1 MSGKEKINLGL
12 TGYDELFMTD
22 EGRKENR
29 LPRIYDIPLEQID
42 DFPNH
47 PFKVRIDE
55 DMEQLVESVR
65 ERGIITPITLRQK
78 ENGRYEL
85 VSGHRRKKAC
95 ELAGLT
101 MVKAKIIIVT
111 SLLTDFLHWSG
122 FRYEKESIYCGDSY
136 YYYIGTSA
144 HSCSL

>member
-55 DMEQLVESVR
+55 DL
-65 ERGIITPITLRQK
+65 
-78 ENGRYEL
+78 
-85 VSGHRRKKAC
+85 
-95 ELAGLT
+95 
-101 MVKAKIIIVT
+101 
-111 SLLTDFLHWSG
+111 SLIH
-122 FRYEKESIYCGDSY
+122 I
-136 YYYIGTSA
+136 
-144 HSCSL
+144 